1 MQHVFALAVSGA
13 VTTLLGIGILYF
25 DYGFWRERYSRSE
38 TATINTT
45 ISKKEE
51 VTTVSPGQ
59 MLGGLFKEASV
70 RIEAIKNDKII
81 SLDGKE
87 IYSKEEVQNTTE
99 GRLDTSATSSLYQQE
114 SIDSFRNTSQ

>member
-25 DYGFWRERYSRSE
+25 DYGFWHERYSRNE
-38 TATINTT
+38 TATKKTV

-51 VTTVSPGQ
+51 VPTVSPGQ
-59 MLGGLFKEASV
+59 MLGGFLKEASV

-87 IYSKEEVQNTTE
+87 IYSKEQVQNTTE
-99 GRLDTSATSSLYQQE
+99 SRLDTSASSSLYQQE
-114 SIDSFRNTSQ
+114 SVDSFRKSDQ